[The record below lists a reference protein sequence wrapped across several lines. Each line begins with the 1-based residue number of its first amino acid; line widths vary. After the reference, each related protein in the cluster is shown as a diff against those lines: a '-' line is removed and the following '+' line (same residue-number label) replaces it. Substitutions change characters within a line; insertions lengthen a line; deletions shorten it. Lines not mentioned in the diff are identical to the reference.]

1 MGTDQFG
8 WNRHY
13 LLCECKISLRIV
25 IIHLITSIYTSH
37 HTNKRGPLNAEKPPF
52 VIIMLEIHISTYPL
66 FIGEQ
71 HCEAALLSSR
81 SLSINPKCLLL

>member
-25 IIHLITSIYTSH
+25 IIHLPLLYTSH
-37 HTNKRGPLNAEKPPF
+37 HTNKRGLLNAEKPPF